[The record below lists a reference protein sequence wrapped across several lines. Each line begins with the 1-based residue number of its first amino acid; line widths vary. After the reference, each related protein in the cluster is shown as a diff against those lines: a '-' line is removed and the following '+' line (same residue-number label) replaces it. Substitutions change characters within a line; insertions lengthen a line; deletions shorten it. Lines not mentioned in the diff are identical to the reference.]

1 MALSLLCLPAVVAAQ
16 DNAAEVEAR
25 AEIRASGDEPE
36 ADVAPASDTAQLGA
50 VTVTA
55 QQREES
61 AQDVPISISV
71 FSQQEARDL
80 NAYDINDLGQ
90 FTPGLETNNLS
101 VTQPRYTI
109 RGITTND
116 FGIGSDPAVGVY
128 VDGVYVGRS
137 GAGQLNFNDVER
149 IEVLKGPQGTLFGR
163 NAAAGAIHVVSKK
176 PHAQT
181 EGNVRY
187 QVGNH
192 DRHRVE
198 GLFNTA
204 LTDSIYLRASGVFN
218 RRNGWIERPNG
229 PDLDDEEQYGFR
241 LGLLWD

>member
-1 MALSLLCLPAVVAAQ
+1 MLATIIRGILSASNYTSVDITTYQGKGGAIDHRPCSYALRLTPYSSFLALSLLCLPAVVAAQ

-163 NAAAGAIHVVSKK
+163 NAAAGAIQRSD
-176 PHAQT
+176 AAART
-181 EGNVRY
+181 
-187 QVGNH
+187 
-192 DRHRVE
+192 
-198 GLFNTA
+198 
-204 LTDSIYLRASGVFN
+204 
-218 RRNGWIERPNG
+218 
-229 PDLDDEEQYGFR
+229 
-241 LGLLWD
+241 